1 MEPSF
6 VLTPRP
12 GAPAAAGTPCRTRT
26 APRRRPGRGVGGPG
40 AAVIPW
46 RRAAA
51 RPTFRWA
58 AGRRCGRRRRALGW
72 EGLVPSSPEV
82 RVTSRPAGPAVVRVI
97 FLLSAVS
104 SEWSG
109 QRLRSGDETGECCVT
124 VMKRIRLSGGVS
136 APAADYSIHDRSSV
150 KFKFDSLRRTDPN
163 LNGPSSFLS
172 GPRRCVSNFRS
183 ADNNLKNLN
192 TRQAAGPGRWPGPS
206 GPGPTVSVQPGTQ
219 GLYLQ

>member
-1 MEPSF
+1 MPRRPPALPAARAQHPAAGPAAGSAARAPPSF
-6 VLTPRP
+6 P
-12 GAPAAAGTPCRTRT
+12 GG
-26 APRRRPGRGVGGPG
+26 
-40 AAVIPW
+40 
-46 RRAAA
+46 
-51 RPTFRWA
+51 
-58 AGRRCGRRRRALGW
+58 GRRRGLRSDGLRAGAAGGGGGPW
-72 EGLVPSSPEV
+72 DGRGSSPAAPRSES
-82 RVTSRPAGPAVVRVI
+82 RVARPAGPAAVVRVI

-104 SEWSG
+104 SEWPG
-109 QRLRSGDETGECCVT
+109 QRLRSGDETGGCCVT